1 MNTEDHDLIESPQP
15 APEAD
20 IPGGSQEPAGA
31 PPENAASTDSVPSDE
46 AAGSETAVAE
56 DTAGNEGAGSPS
68 MPTSSAAASASDVT
82 PARVEHAH
90 PPVPATGTDT
100 SAHGLPGLPLPAAA
114 SGDSSEDAA
123 RMQEEQEAAAEDTF
137 LEMERLLDEHSQPS
151 HSGDGNVIEGRVLE
165 IRDTEV
171 IVDISQKAEG
181 SVPIEQVKDHL
192 GNLRVAVGDSLDV
205 VIVRGVDYTKEGYI
219 SLSHEKVSRLRAW
232 DNLEKALKDDLP
244 VLGRVL
250 SRTKGGLTVDVGLK
264 AFMPAS
270 HVDVRPVQNLDQFV
284 GQDIPVKILKMNRR
298 RSNVVVSRRAIVE
311 QEVVSRKEHT
321 LADLAEGAVVNGIVK
336 SLTEYGAFVDL
347 GGIDGLLHVSDISY
361 GRIGKPADVLK
372 QGQEISVK
380 VLKFDK
386 AHERVSLGLKQLTPD
401 PWETVPARY
410 PLNYRVVGTVVS
422 VTDYGAFL
430 EMEPGVEGLVH
441 ISEMTW
447 SRRMKHPSKV
457 MKVGEQVEAVVL
469 AVHSHQRRISLG
481 IKQLEPDP
489 WTTIDARYSVGSV
502 VEGRVRKLSDFG
514 AFLEI
519 EEGIDGLV
527 HISDLSWTKRVKHPS
542 EIVKKGQVLQA
553 VILNIDS
560 NDRRLSLGV
569 KQLQPDAWETFFA
582 SHKVGDVVEGTV
594 VREASFG
601 YFVELLPNVEGLCH
615 TSGVPSHYTLPDG
628 SPVIAVGMT
637 RPFKIV
643 KLQQEDRRIGLSITA
658 IEPEEQANEAQG
670 EAPADGAS
678 ATIGE
683 TIQNKTK

>member
-1 MNTEDHDLIESPQP
+1 MNTEDRDLMESPQP

-20 IPGGSQEPAGA
+20 STGSSQELVEARAAVEHVETSAAPSDAAPQTPPADG
-31 PPENAASTDSVPSDE
+31 AASS
-46 AAGSETAVAE
+46 
-56 DTAGNEGAGSPS
+56 
-68 MPTSSAAASASDVT
+68 
-82 PARVEHAH
+82 
-90 PPVPATGTDT
+90 
-100 SAHGLPGLPLPAAA
+100 HGLPGMPLPGPPPGEA
-114 SGDSSEDAA
+114 SEEDARIQA
-123 RMQEEQEAAAEDTF
+123 EHEAADEEVIS
-137 LEMERLLDEHSQPS
+137 EMERLLDEHSQPAGA
-151 HSGDGNVIEGRVLE
+151 GDGQVIEGRVLE
-165 IRDTEV
+165 IRETEV

-192 GNLRVAVGDSLDV
+192 GNLRVAVGDPLDV
-205 VIVRGVDYTKEGYI
+205 VVVRGVDYTKEGYI

-250 SRTKGGLTVDVGLK
+250 SRTKGGLTVDVGMK

-321 LADLAEGAVVNGIVK
+321 LADLSEGAVVTGIVK

-347 GGIDGLLHVSDISY
+347 GGLDGLLHVSDISY
-361 GRIGKPADVLK
+361 GRIGKPSDVLK

-380 VLKFDK
+380 ILKFDK
-386 AHERVSLGLKQLTPD
+386 AHERVSLGLKQLAAD
-401 PWETVPARY
+401 PWETVPERY
-410 PLNYRVVGTVVS
+410 PLHYRVFGTVVS
-422 VTDYGAFL
+422 VTDYGSFI

-457 MKVGEQVEAVVL
+457 MKVGDQIEAVVL
-469 AVHSHQRRISLG
+469 AVDSNQRRISLG

-542 EIVKKGQVLQA
+542 EIVKKGQILQA

-560 NDRRLSLGV
+560 DDRRLSLGV
-569 KQLQPDAWETFFA
+569 KQLQPDAWETFF
-582 SHKVGDVVEGTV
+582 SNHKLGDIVEGTV
-594 VREASFG
+594 VREANFG

-637 RPFKIV
+637 RPFKII
-643 KLQQEDRRIGLSITA
+643 KLQQDERRIGLSIVA
-658 IEPEEQANEAQG
+658 IEPEERAPE
-670 EAPADGAS
+670 EESETPADGATS
-678 ATIGE
+678 TIGE
-683 TIQNKTK
+683 AIRNKTQ